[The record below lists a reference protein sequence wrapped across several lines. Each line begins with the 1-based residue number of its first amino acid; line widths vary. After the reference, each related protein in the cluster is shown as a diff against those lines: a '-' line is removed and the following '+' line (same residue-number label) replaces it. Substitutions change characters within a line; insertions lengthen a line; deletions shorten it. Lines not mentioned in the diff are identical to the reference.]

1 MLAKHAGA
9 SCFGREGKLLEHV
22 PFEMLCI
29 PNLVLEQI
37 TFETCSVSKGS
48 FGQKSHFCPNPR
60 RFAARLTVFGVR
72 AFQS

>member
-1 MLAKHAGA
+1 MLAKNAGA

-37 TFETCSVSKGS
+37 TFETLCV
-48 FGQKSHFCPNPR
+48 
-60 RFAARLTVFGVR
+60 
-72 AFQS
+72 